1 MVNKIGDFILQKKIL
16 FVLFVLLALF
26 ASIQALIS
34 GNKTFLDG
42 GLEYTHY
49 NNYVI
54 FEQSFHHL
62 LENKDLYIL
71 YPQEQWDL
79 FKYTPTFAAFFGLF
93 AIFPDWLGFNLWNLC
108 NALVLL
114 FAVYYLP
121 KFTDKQKSL
130 ILLLSLIE
138 LMTSLQNGQSNA
150 LIAGLLILTLGLL
163 EKDKFILAT
172 FCVVFSVYI
181 KLFGIVGFALF
192 LFYPQKWKLVLY
204 SAFWS
209 ILLFASPL
217 VFVSIDHYKN
227 LLTSYGNMLYNDH
240 ATSYGFSV
248 MGWLNSWFGITVN
261 KLIVVL
267 SGALV
272 FLLPFYKI
280 QNFKYYTFRILA
292 LSSILIWIVIFNHKA
307 ESPTFIIAIAGVSLW
322 FVASPKNYINIVLF
336 VSAFVLTSLSPTD
349 IFPRFLRDEFVNQYN
364 LKVFPCILIWFKIIY
379 DQLTFNKEK
388 EDIISVNLEPVE
400 ML

>member
-1 MVNKIGDFILQKKIL
+1 MLNKVGDFVLQKKVLFAL
-16 FVLFVLLALF
+16 FVIFALF
-26 ASIQALIS
+26 ASIQALMS

-79 FKYTPTFAAFFGLF
+79 FKYTPTFSAFFGLF

-114 FAVYYLP
+114 FSVYYLP
-121 KFTDKQKSL
+121 KLTDKQKGL
-130 ILLLSLIE
+130 ILLLSLVE

-150 LIAGLLILTLGLL
+150 LMAGLLILTLGLL
-163 EKDKFILAT
+163 EKEKLLLAT
-172 FCVVFSVYI
+172 LCVVLSVYI

-192 LFYPQKWKLVLY
+192 LFYPKKLKLILY
-204 SAFWS
+204 SVLWT
-209 ILLFASPL
+209 ILLFAIPL
-217 VFVSIDHYKN
+217 IFVSFEHYMK
-227 LLTSYGNMLYNDH
+227 LFSSYGNMLINDH
-240 ATSYGFSV
+240 ATSYGYSV
-248 MGWLNSWFGITVN
+248 MGWLNSWFGFDIN
-261 KLIVVL
+261 KLFVVL
-267 SGALV
+267 SGALI

-280 QNFKYYTFRILA
+280 QNFKYFMFRILV

-307 ESPTFIIAIAGVSLW
+307 ESPTFIIAMAGVALW
-322 FVASPKNYINIVLF
+322 FVARPKNYINIALF
-336 VSAFVLTSLSPTD
+336 VGAFVLTSLSPTD
-349 IFPRFLRDEFVNQYN
+349 IFPRFLREEFVNQYN
-364 LKVFPCILIWFKIIY
+364 LKVFPCILIWFKIIF
-379 DQLTFNKEK
+379 DQLTFKTEMEEIASGN
-388 EDIISVNLEPVE
+388 VGPVE
-400 ML
+400 NQ

>member
-1 MVNKIGDFILQKKIL
+1 MVNKFGNFILQKKVL
-16 FVLFVLLALF
+16 FVLFVIFALF
-26 ASIQALIS
+26 AGIQALMS

-42 GLEYTHY
+42 GLEYTFY

-71 YPQEQWDL
+71 YPLEQWDL

-93 AIFPDWLGFNLWNLC
+93 AIFPDWLGLSLWNLF
-108 NALVLL
+108 NALLLL

-121 KFTDKQKSL
+121 RYTDKQKSL

-163 EKDKFILAT
+163 EKDKLILAT

-192 LFYPQKWKLVLY
+192 LFYPQKWKLILY

-209 ILLFASPL
+209 ILLFAIPL
-217 VFVSIDHYKN
+217 AFVSPEHYKN
-227 LLTSYGNMLYNDH
+227 LYISYGNMLYNDH
-240 ATSYGFSV
+240 ETSYGYSV
-248 MGWLNSWFGITVN
+248 MGWFNSWFGIPVN
-261 KLIVVL
+261 KLFVVL
-267 SGALV
+267 GGALV
-272 FLLPFYKI
+272 FMLPFYKF
-280 QNFKYYTFRILA
+280 QNFKYFTFRILA
-292 LSSILIWIVIFNHKA
+292 LSSVLIWIVIFNHKA
-307 ESPTFIIAIAGVSLW
+307 ESPTFIIAMAGISLW
-322 FVASPKNYINIVLF
+322 FVASPKNYINIALF
-336 VSAFVLTSLSPTD
+336 VSAFILTSLSPTD
-349 IFPRFLRDEFVNQYN
+349 IFPRFLRDEYVIQYN
-364 LKVFPCILIWFKIIY
+364 LKVLPCILIWFKIIY
-379 DQLTFNKEK
+379 DQITFKKEK
-388 EDIISVNLEPVE
+388 EDSASVEIGRIDLH
-400 ML
+400 